1 MRRLLAAGRPNRTKP
16 MGRPSLLGLLLIV
29 LLVMFILGGLPT
41 WPYAASWGPYPSGA
55 ALLVLIIV
63 LLLLFL

>member
-16 MGRPSLLGLLLIV
+16 MGRPSLLGLLLII
-29 LLVMFILGGLPT
+29 LLILLIFGGLPV

-55 ALLVLIIV
+55 AILVLVIV